1 MGSDEYHPIAKKGS
15 NLNHEGGVGFTVVD
29 AIDTMQIM
37 GLTDEYQRSKDWIA
51 QNLTFERDGNFNT
64 FEVRACLPTLLLVLL
79 ETYNGVMR

>member
-1 MGSDEYHPIAKKGS
+1 MGSDEYHPIARKGS

-37 GLTDEYQRSKDWIA
+37 GLTDEYQRAKDWIA

-64 FEVRACLPTLLLVLL
+64 FEVRACLPTLCS
-79 ETYNGVMR
+79 